1 MLFMFS
7 KVISF
12 KHLLIN
18 INIKYQTYK
27 SELFKTM
34 NTFVIEYK

>member
-12 KHLLIN
+12 KHLL